1 MNKDTLNNLLKNLK
15 DIDFKGNIWQILN
28 SILLVVV
35 FGYMIIDSKLIDES
49 SYQEFYQEIDSLKQ
63 QNQQLISYITSD
75 SASIKLEKFKELEQL
90 LIDKTN
96 DIEHEL
102 QQLTEEMSTEY
113 DRILEFNNDQLIEFF
128 AKYDTSYFFEP
139 YIIVVE

>member
-35 FGYMIIDSKLIDES
+35 FGYMIIDSKPIDES